1 MKFILKFLCLLLCV
15 NLSLS
20 ELLCPQKKEPPQE
33 VENDPSYKLE
43 LISYSGV
50 EYGTIQI
57 ANQIFLNKDKTK
69 INSKTTGIYNDSK
82 FCPDGFIIPKKED
95 YESIIKQL
103 GADAYSKFTDPN
115 GFNMQVGKYYLTNTR
130 GKETL
135 SFNKMFMYL
144 DGTNFKFIEFDPYIE
159 NGVCRC
165 MLDLLRI
172 NLVFPD
178 IIGDPKLNQKFKI

>member
-1 MKFILKFLCLLLCV
+1 MKFLLKFLSLLFCANLC
-15 NLSLS
+15 LS
-20 ELLCPQKKEPPQE
+20 ELFCPKEKELPE
-33 VENDPSYKLE
+33 EIKTDSSYTINTINPVK
-43 LISYSGV
+43 YSGGD
-50 EYGTIQI
+50 YKAIQI
-57 ANQIFLNKDKTK
+57 ANKIFLNKSDGKFTW
-69 INSKTTGIYNDSK
+69 SSSALHPDSQ
-82 FCPDGFIIPKKED
+82 FCPVDFVIPKKED

-103 GADAYSKFTDPN
+103 GADAYSKFTEPN
-115 GFNMQVGKYYLTNTR
+115 GFNIQAGKYYLTNTR

-144 DGTNFKFIEFDPYIE
+144 DGTNFKFIEFDPYVE

-178 IIGDPKLNQKFKI
+178 ILLKLES